1 MAKSSDPV
9 QRVIEELKKLPGVG
23 PKSAQRLAFH
33 LIRQSSEQCQSLA
46 DAISDLQGNLVLCTK
61 CNSVTGS
68 DPCAICANPKRD
80 QSTICVVE
88 EPFNVLTIEKT
99 GVYKGLY
106 HVLHGAISPID
117 GIGPEDVKIK
127 NLLDRL
133 REGELGEIIVATN
146 PTSEG
151 EVTALYLNKLLKPFG
166 VKISRIAL
174 GIPVGSDLEY
184 TDTVTIARALSGRHS
199 L

>member
-1 MAKSSDPV
+1 MDPL
-9 QRVIEELKKLPGVG
+9 QCVIEELKKLPGIG

-33 LIRQSSEQCQSLA
+33 LIRQSPERCQTLA
-46 DAISDLQGNLVLCTK
+46 EAISKLQGSLVLCSK
-61 CNSVTGS
+61 CNNVTGKN
-68 DPCAICANPKRD
+68 PCDICTSSSRD
-80 QSTICVVE
+80 RCTICVVE

-99 GVYKGLY
+99 GIYKGLY

-117 GIGPEDVKIK
+117 GIGPDDVKIK
-127 NLLDRL
+127 DLIDRV
-133 REGELGEIIVATN
+133 REGELVEVIVATN

-151 EVTALYLNKLLKPFG
+151 EATALYLNKVLKPLD

-184 TDTVTIARALSGRHS
+184 TDTVTIAHALSGRNS

>member
-1 MAKSSDPV
+1 MARSSDPV
-9 QRVIEELKKLPGVG
+9 QRVIEELKKLPGIG

-33 LIRQSSEQCQSLA
+33 LIRQSPERCQNLA
-46 DAISDLQGNLVLCTK
+46 EAISDLQGSLVLCSK
-61 CNSVTGS
+61 CNNVTGS
-68 DPCAICANPKRD
+68 DPCTICASPNRD
-80 QSTICVVE
+80 QRTICVVE

-106 HVLHGAISPID
+106 HVLHGVISPLD
-117 GIGPEDVKIK
+117 GIGPDDLKMK

-133 REGELGEIIVATN
+133 REGELREVIVATN

-151 EVTALYLNKLLKPFG
+151 EATALYLNKLLKPLG
-166 VKISRIAL
+166 VEISRIAL

-184 TDTVTIARALSGRHS
+184 TDTVTISRALSGRHS